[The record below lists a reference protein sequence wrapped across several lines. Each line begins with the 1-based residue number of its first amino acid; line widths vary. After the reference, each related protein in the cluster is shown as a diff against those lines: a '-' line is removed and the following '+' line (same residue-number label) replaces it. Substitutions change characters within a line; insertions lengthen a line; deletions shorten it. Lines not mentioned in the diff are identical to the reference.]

1 MAEKK
6 FYTLDDFEFKDKTV
20 LVRVDINSPIDLGT
34 KKITDT
40 RRFTA
45 HAKTLLELANN
56 GAKIVVLAHQGRRGD
71 DDFLPLEQH
80 GKLLSEI
87 LNRPVK
93 YINEVYG
100 EKVINQIKSMKSGE
114 ILLLENV
121 RFCDEETGA
130 KTVKEQINSPMVQQL
145 SRVSD
150 IYVNDAFSAAHR
162 NHTSIVGFTYVLP
175 SAAGRVM
182 EQEVNSILNA
192 TENPKRPSVYVLG
205 GMKAEDSYQI
215 MKKVLD
221 IKNADR
227 ILPIG
232 IISYLCLLAEGID
245 IGEVNK
251 EMISSKGLIEKIP
264 EVQKLLD
271 EHNNIIEMIKD
282 VAVDDGGK
290 RLEIPIDKLPLN
302 RPIKD
307 IGSKTIEEY
316 TKILKDAN
324 TIVFNGPAGV
334 YEEPPFE
341 IGTHKLLEAVANSK
355 AFSLVGGGHTIAAL
369 EKFGLA
375 SKVSYISTAGKA
387 FISFLTKEELP
398 GIEALKRAYKHS

>member
-20 LVRVDINSPIDLGT
+20 LVRVDINSPIDLVT
-34 KKITDT
+34 KRITDT

-45 HAKTLLELANN
+45 HAKTLLELSNN

-100 EKVINQIKSMKSGE
+100 EKVITQIKSMKSGE

-271 EHNNIIEMIKD
+271 EHDNIIEMIKD

-290 RLEIPIDKLPLN
+290 RLEIPINKLPSN

-307 IGSKTIEEY
+307 IGSKTIKEY

-324 TIVFNGPAGV
+324 TIVF
-334 YEEPPFE
+334 
-341 IGTHKLLEAVANSK
+341 
-355 AFSLVGGGHTIAAL
+355 
-369 EKFGLA
+369 
-375 SKVSYISTAGKA
+375 
-387 FISFLTKEELP
+387 
-398 GIEALKRAYKHS
+398 

>member
-20 LVRVDINSPIDLGT
+20 LVRVDINSPIDLVT
-34 KKITDT
+34 KRITDT

-45 HAKTLLELANN
+45 HAKTLLELSNN

-100 EKVINQIKSMKSGE
+100 EKVLNQIKSMKSGE

-290 RLEIPIDKLPLN
+290 RLEIPIDKLPSN

-307 IGSKTIEEY
+307 IGSKTIKEY

-334 YEEPPFE
+334 YEEPQFE

-375 SKVSYISTAGKA
+375 NKVSYISTAGKA

-398 GIEALKRAYKHS
+398 GIEALKRAYKHG